1 MRPRGVGG
9 GGAAAGG
16 RRALHSIP
24 LALYPSIPL
33 AHLPLGHDLSRYS
46 LKRRAY
52 LQVKSR
58 EINVAARLLNRPG
71 HLKCTINMDDLI
83 LILGTIQG
91 ATGMLVKHGFIRT
104 LVYLFIYEHV
114 CKSIVYN
121 YTPVR
126 SLTWERASL
135 PWVLKTSHRKNREF

>member
-1 MRPRGVGG
+1 MASEVSLGITREQAMRPRGVGG
-9 GGAAAGG
+9 WGG
-16 RRALHSIP
+16 RRRGEGELSTLSP
-24 LALYPSIPL
+24 PL
-33 AHLPLGHDLSRYS
+33 AHLPLGRDLSRYS

-104 LVYLFIYEHV
+104 LVYLFIY
-114 CKSIVYN
+114 
-121 YTPVR
+121 
-126 SLTWERASL
+126 
-135 PWVLKTSHRKNREF
+135 

>member
-1 MRPRGVGG
+1 MASEASLGITREQAMRPRGVGG
-9 GGAAAGG
+9 GA
-16 RRALHSIP
+16 RRRGEGELSTLSP
-24 LALYPSIPL
+24 PL
-33 AHLPLGHDLSRYS
+33 AHLPLGHDLSQYS

-104 LVYLFIYEHV
+104 LVYLFIY
-114 CKSIVYN
+114 
-121 YTPVR
+121 
-126 SLTWERASL
+126 
-135 PWVLKTSHRKNREF
+135 

>member
-1 MRPRGVGG
+1 MRPRGVAGV
-9 GGAAAGG
+9 GG
-16 RRALHSIP
+16 RRQGEGELSTLSP
-24 LALYPSIPL
+24 PL
-33 AHLPLGHDLSRYS
+33 AHLPLGRDLSRYS

-104 LVYLFIYEHV
+104 LVYLFIYLFIKHV

>member
-1 MRPRGVGG
+1 MASEASLGITREQAMRPRGVVGG
-9 GGAAAGG
+9 GGGG
-16 RRALHSIP
+16 GGGGGPSP
-24 LALYPSIPL
+24 LFPPL
-33 AHLPLGHDLSRYS
+33 PPLPLGRDLSRYS

-52 LQVKSR
+52 LQGKSR

-104 LVYLFIYEHV
+104 LVYLFIY
-114 CKSIVYN
+114 
-121 YTPVR
+121 
-126 SLTWERASL
+126 
-135 PWVLKTSHRKNREF
+135 

>member
-9 GGAAAGG
+9 GGVGAAGEG
-16 RRALHSIP
+16 ELSTLSP
-24 LALYPSIPL
+24 PL
-33 AHLPLGHDLSRYS
+33 AHLPLGRDLSRYS

-104 LVYLFIYEHV
+104 LVYLFIYLLSTFASPYFIIIRM
-114 CKSIVYN
+114 CAASPGK
-121 YTPVR
+121 
-126 SLTWERASL
+126 ER
-135 PWVLKTSHRKNREF
+135 PFPGY